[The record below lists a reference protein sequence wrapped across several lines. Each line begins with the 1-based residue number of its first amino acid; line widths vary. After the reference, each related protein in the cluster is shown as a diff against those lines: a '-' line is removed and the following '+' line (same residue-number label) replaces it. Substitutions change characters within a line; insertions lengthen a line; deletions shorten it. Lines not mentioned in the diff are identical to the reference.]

1 MPSSNPSSSSTTA
14 SSFFKPPTSSSTN
27 PNIKIKS
34 DQKLKLGELYERFLQ
49 FGIHAGYTCL
59 ALLVYGFICSSL
71 ITFFHPFNNAN
82 DAGDDEKLKNKMKI
96 FERIDLLFPD
106 DLEFSPYGFNIV
118 RGMVDSEKVEAESDS
133 SAKTE
138 ASSRSELAFNTDN
151 DKQSYTFKYLINLLE
166 TGGPNFTDDTKKMKV
181 TENPYKWFSVN
192 INSRNETVIDSKSVR
207 AQMDD
212 PGSWKTVV
220 IWVKEVLCCSLYFSY
235 GRGRYF
241 LKEFFKWLNFWM
253 KKGTPI
259 SGPQDNMPE
268 YTYIRNIACLLS
280 IFILVFL
287 ILVLLVWPSFSLF
300 VGGFKATYSKTD
312 GVLSNEPLGEKV
324 EILTNKCKRAVL
336 LLVCAFPLVMI
347 AGFNYV
353 WQPLQLFATILL
365 YPISYSGS
373 ELKKVFLDIVP
384 TLMTLFVIGMIIAA
398 SYDLDKPIA
407 IAVSVLMVFT
417 YWLIFKS
424 KINNL
429 ITYFGKYKTDILKF
443 CYVDVDKAKAK

>member
-1 MPSSNPSSSSTTA
+1 
-14 SSFFKPPTSSSTN
+14 
-27 PNIKIKS
+27 
-34 DQKLKLGELYERFLQ
+34 
-49 FGIHAGYTCL
+49 
-59 ALLVYGFICSSL
+59 VYGFICSSL

-118 RGMVDSEKVEAESDS
+118 RGMVASKKVEDESVLSVKED
-133 SAKTE
+133 
-138 ASSRSELAFNTDN
+138 ASSRSEIAFDADN
-151 DKQSYTFKYLINLLE
+151 DKQSYTFKYLIKMLE
-166 TGGPNFTDDTKKMKV
+166 TGGPNFADEKMKV

-192 INSRNETVIDSKSVR
+192 INGDKTDIDDKSVQK
-207 AQMDD
+207 QMDD

-220 IWVKEVLCCSLYFSY
+220 IWAKEVLCCAVYFSY

-259 SGPQDNMPE
+259 SGPDDNMPE

-300 VGGFKATYSKTD
+300 VGGFKATYSKPD
-312 GVLSNEPLGEKV
+312 SVISNEPLYDKY
-324 EILTNKCKRAVL
+324 EILTNKCKRVVL

-417 YWLIFKS
+417 YWLIFKG

-429 ITYFGKYKTDILKF
+429 ITYYGKYKADILKF
-443 CYVDVDKAKAK
+443 SYVDKGKAK